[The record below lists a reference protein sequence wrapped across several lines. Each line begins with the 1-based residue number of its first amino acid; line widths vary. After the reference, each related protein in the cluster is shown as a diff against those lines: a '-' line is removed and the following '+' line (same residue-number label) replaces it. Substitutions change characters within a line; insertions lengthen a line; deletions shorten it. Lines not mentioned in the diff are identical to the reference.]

1 MKASKQ
7 WLSAEEM
14 AKQVK
19 VSAMTIKRNCQTY
32 KDFINVKQGEKN
44 KYLIDSSSL
53 PVFLFI
59 VKMRNKRSLQS
70 AQILKLL
77 VEEGFPKIYDT
88 ENINSSEQQPKQSLE
103 NQGFVPVQEIESIV
117 AKRVQEELKK
127 HEHFLSE
134 WTLKQEEQQRKFQE
148 ALIKRLDDRDQKL
161 MNSIRELQESK
172 LEIAASIEEP
182 KKSLNKRWW
191 EFWKS

>member
-1 MKASKQ
+1 VKASKQ

-32 KDFINVKQGEKN
+32 KDFINVKQVEKN

-59 VKMRNKRSLQS
+59 AKMRNKRSLQS
-70 AQILKLL
+70 AQILELL

-88 ENINSSEQQPKQSLE
+88 ENINSSEQQPEQFLE
-103 NQGFVPVQEIESIV
+103 NQGFVTVQEIESMV

-148 ALIKRLDDRDQKL
+148 VLIKRLDDRDQKL
-161 MNSIRELQESK
+161 MSSIRELQESK
-172 LEIAASIEEP
+172 LEIAASIEES
-182 KKSLNKRWW
+182 KKSPNKKWW
-191 EFWKS
+191 EFWK

>member
-1 MKASKQ
+1 VKTSKQ
-7 WLSAEEM
+7 WLSAEDM

-53 PVFLFI
+53 PIFLFI
-59 VKMRNKRSLQS
+59 AKMRNKRSLQS
-70 AQILKLL
+70 AQILELL
-77 VEEGFPKIYDT
+77 EEEGFPKIYDE
-88 ENINSSEQQPKQSLE
+88 ENINTSKQQTEQSLDK
-103 NQGFVPVQEIESIV
+103 QGIVPVQDIESMV

-148 ALIKRLDDRDQKL
+148 GLLKRLDDRDQKL
-161 MNSIRELQESK
+161 MSSIRELQESK

-182 KKSLNKRWW
+182 KKTPNKKWW
-191 EFWKS
+191 EFWK

>member
-1 MKASKQ
+1 
-7 WLSAEEM
+7 M

-59 VKMRNKRSLQS
+59 AKMRNKRSLQS
-70 AQILKLL
+70 AQILELL
-77 VEEGFPKIYDT
+77 EEEGFPKIYDE
-88 ENINSSEQQPKQSLE
+88 ENINTSKQQTEQSLDK
-103 NQGFVPVQEIESIV
+103 QGIVPVQDIESMV

-148 ALIKRLDDRDQKL
+148 ELLKRLDDRDQKL
-161 MNSIRELQESK
+161 MSSIRELQESK

-182 KKSLNKRWW
+182 KKTPNKKWW
-191 EFWKS
+191 EFWK

>member
-1 MKASKQ
+1 VKASKQ
-7 WLSAEEM
+7 WVSAEEM

-59 VKMRNKRSLQS
+59 AKMRNKRSLQS
-70 AQILKLL
+70 AQILELL

-88 ENINSSEQQPKQSLE
+88 ENINSSEQQPEQSLE
-103 NQGFVPVQEIESIV
+103 NKGFVPVQEIESMV

-148 ALIKRLDDRDQKL
+148 ELIKRLDDRDQKL

-182 KKSLNKRWW
+182 KKTPNKKWW
-191 EFWKS
+191 EFWK

>member
-1 MKASKQ
+1 MKTSKQ
-7 WLSAEEM
+7 WLSAEDM

-59 VKMRNKRSLQS
+59 AKMRNKRSLQS
-70 AQILKLL
+70 AQILELL
-77 VEEGFPKIYDT
+77 EKEGFPKIYDE
-88 ENINSSEQQPKQSLE
+88 ENINTSKQQTEQSLDKQE
-103 NQGFVPVQEIESIV
+103 IVPVQNIESMV
-117 AKRVQEELKK
+117 AKRVQEELRK

-148 ALIKRLDDRDQKL
+148 GLLKRLDDRDQKL
-161 MNSIRELQESK
+161 MSSIRELQESK

-182 KKSLNKRWW
+182 KKTPNKKWW
-191 EFWKS
+191 EFWK

>member
-1 MKASKQ
+1 MKTSKQ
-7 WLSAEEM
+7 WLSAEDM

-53 PVFLFI
+53 PIFLFI
-59 VKMRNKRSLQS
+59 AKMRNKRSLQS
-70 AQILKLL
+70 AQILELL
-77 VEEGFPKIYDT
+77 EEEGFPKIYDE
-88 ENINSSEQQPKQSLE
+88 ENINTSKQQTEQSLDK
-103 NQGFVPVQEIESIV
+103 QGIVPVQDIESMV

-148 ALIKRLDDRDQKL
+148 GLLKRLDDRDQKL
-161 MNSIRELQESK
+161 MSSIRELQESK

-182 KKSLNKRWW
+182 KKTPNKKWW
-191 EFWKS
+191 EFWK

>member
-1 MKASKQ
+1 MKTSKQ
-7 WLSAEEM
+7 WLSAEDM

-59 VKMRNKRSLQS
+59 AKMRNKRSLQS
-70 AQILKLL
+70 AQILELL
-77 VEEGFPKIYDT
+77 EEEGFPKIYDE
-88 ENINSSEQQPKQSLE
+88 ENINTSKQQTEQSLDK
-103 NQGFVPVQEIESIV
+103 QGIVPVQDIESMV

-148 ALIKRLDDRDQKL
+148 ELLKRLDDRDQKL
-161 MNSIRELQESK
+161 MSSIRELQESK

-182 KKSLNKRWW
+182 KKTPNKKWW
-191 EFWKS
+191 EFWK

>member
-7 WLSAEEM
+7 WVSAEEM

-59 VKMRNKRSLQS
+59 AKMRNKRSLQS
-70 AQILKLL
+70 AQILELL

-88 ENINSSEQQPKQSLE
+88 ENINSSEQQPEQSLE
-103 NQGFVPVQEIESIV
+103 NKGFVPVQEIESMV

-148 ALIKRLDDRDQKL
+148 ELIKRLDDRDQKL
-161 MNSIRELQESK
+161 ISSIRELQESK

-182 KKSLNKRWW
+182 KKAPNKKWW
-191 EFWKS
+191 EFWK

>member
-1 MKASKQ
+1 MKTSKQ
-7 WLSAEEM
+7 WLSAEDM

-59 VKMRNKRSLQS
+59 AKMRNKRSLQS
-70 AQILKLL
+70 AQILELL
-77 VEEGFPKIYDT
+77 EEEGFPKIYDE
-88 ENINSSEQQPKQSLE
+88 ENINTSKQQTEQSLDKQE
-103 NQGFVPVQEIESIV
+103 IVPVQNIESMV
-117 AKRVQEELKK
+117 AKRVQEELRK

-148 ALIKRLDDRDQKL
+148 GLLKRLDDRDQKL
-161 MNSIRELQESK
+161 MSSIRELQESK

-182 KKSLNKRWW
+182 KKTPNKKWW
-191 EFWKS
+191 EFWK

>member
-1 MKASKQ
+1 VTASKQ
-7 WLSAEEM
+7 WLSAEDM
-14 AKQVK
+14 AKQVR

-59 VKMRNKRSLQS
+59 AKMRNKRSLQS

-77 VEEGFPKIYDT
+77 EEEGFHKIYDT
-88 ENINSSEQQPKQSLE
+88 EDINSSKQQPAQTLDNK
-103 NQGFVPVQEIESIV
+103 GFVPVQDIESMV

-134 WTLKQEEQQRKFQE
+134 WALKQEEQQQKFQE
-148 ALIKRLDDRDQKL
+148 ALLKRLEDRDQKL

-172 LEIAASIEEP
+172 LEIATSIEEP
-182 KKSLNKRWW
+182 KKTPNKKWW
-191 EFWKS
+191 EFWK

>member
-59 VKMRNKRSLQS
+59 AKMRNKRSLQS
-70 AQILKLL
+70 AQILELL

-88 ENINSSEQQPKQSLE
+88 ENINSSEQQPEQSLE
-103 NQGFVPVQEIESIV
+103 NKGFVPVQEIESMV

-148 ALIKRLDDRDQKL
+148 ELIKRLDDRDQKL
-161 MNSIRELQESK
+161 ISSIRELQESK

-182 KKSLNKRWW
+182 KKAPNKKWW
-191 EFWKS
+191 EFWK

>member
-1 MKASKQ
+1 
-7 WLSAEEM
+7 
-14 AKQVK
+14 
-19 VSAMTIKRNCQTY
+19 
-32 KDFINVKQGEKN
+32 
-44 KYLIDSSSL
+44 
-53 PVFLFI
+53 
-59 VKMRNKRSLQS
+59 MRNKRSLQS
-70 AQILKLL
+70 AQILELL

-88 ENINSSEQQPKQSLE
+88 ENINSSEQQPEQSLE
-103 NQGFVPVQEIESIV
+103 NKGFVPVQEIESMV

-148 ALIKRLDDRDQKL
+148 ELIKRLDDRDQKL

-182 KKSLNKRWW
+182 KKTPNKKWW
-191 EFWKS
+191 EFWK

>member
-1 MKASKQ
+1 
-7 WLSAEEM
+7 M

-59 VKMRNKRSLQS
+59 AKMRNKRSLQS
-70 AQILKLL
+70 AQILELL

-88 ENINSSEQQPKQSLE
+88 ENINSSEQQPEQSLE
-103 NQGFVPVQEIESIV
+103 NKGFVPVQEIESMV

-148 ALIKRLDDRDQKL
+148 ELIKRLDDRDQKL
-161 MNSIRELQESK
+161 ISSIRELQESK

-182 KKSLNKRWW
+182 KKAPNKKWW
-191 EFWKS
+191 EFWK

>member
-1 MKASKQ
+1 
-7 WLSAEEM
+7 M

-32 KDFINVKQGEKN
+32 KDFINVKKGEKN

-59 VKMRNKRSLQS
+59 AKMRNKRSLQS
-70 AQILKLL
+70 TQILKLL
-77 VEEGFPKIYDT
+77 EEEGFHKIYDT
-88 ENINSSEQQPKQSLE
+88 EDINSSKQQSAQSLD
-103 NQGFVPVQEIESIV
+103 NQGFVPVQDIESMV

-134 WTLKQEEQQRKFQE
+134 WALKQEEQQQKFQE
-148 ALIKRLDDRDQKL
+148 ALLKRLDHRDQKL
-161 MNSIRELQESK
+161 ISSIRELQESK

-182 KKSLNKRWW
+182 KKTPNKKWW
-191 EFWKS
+191 EFWK

>member
-32 KDFINVKQGEKN
+32 KDFINVKQVEKN

-59 VKMRNKRSLQS
+59 AKMRNKRSLQS
-70 AQILKLL
+70 AQILELL

-88 ENINSSEQQPKQSLE
+88 ENINSSEQQPEQFLE
-103 NQGFVPVQEIESIV
+103 NQGFVTVQEIESMV

-148 ALIKRLDDRDQKL
+148 VLIKRLDDRDQKL
-161 MNSIRELQESK
+161 MSSIRELQESK
-172 LEIAASIEEP
+172 LEIAASIEES
-182 KKSLNKRWW
+182 KKSPNKKWW
-191 EFWKS
+191 EFWK

>member
-1 MKASKQ
+1 METSKQ
-7 WLSAEEM
+7 WLSAEDM

-59 VKMRNKRSLQS
+59 AKMRNKRSLQS
-70 AQILKLL
+70 AQILELL
-77 VEEGFPKIYDT
+77 EEEGFPKIYDE
-88 ENINSSEQQPKQSLE
+88 ENINTSKQQIEQSLDKQE
-103 NQGFVPVQEIESIV
+103 IVPVQNIESMV

-148 ALIKRLDDRDQKL
+148 GLLKRLDDRDQKL
-161 MNSIRELQESK
+161 MSSIRELQESK

-182 KKSLNKRWW
+182 KKTPNKKWW
-191 EFWKS
+191 EFWK

>member
-1 MKASKQ
+1 MKTSKQ
-7 WLSAEEM
+7 WLSAEDM

-59 VKMRNKRSLQS
+59 AKMRNKRSLQS
-70 AQILKLL
+70 AQILELL
-77 VEEGFPKIYDT
+77 EEEGFPKIYDE
-88 ENINSSEQQPKQSLE
+88 ENINTSKQQTEQSLDK
-103 NQGFVPVQEIESIV
+103 QGIVPVQDIESMV

-148 ALIKRLDDRDQKL
+148 GLLKRLDDRDQKL
-161 MNSIRELQESK
+161 MSSIRELQESK

-182 KKSLNKRWW
+182 KKTLNKKWW
-191 EFWKS
+191 EFWK

>member
-1 MKASKQ
+1 VKTSKQ

-59 VKMRNKRSLQS
+59 AKMRNKRSLQS
-70 AQILKLL
+70 AQILELL

-88 ENINSSEQQPKQSLE
+88 ENINSSEQQPEQSLE
-103 NQGFVPVQEIESIV
+103 NQGFVPVQEIESMV

-127 HEHFLSE
+127 HEHFLSQ

-148 ALIKRLDDRDQKL
+148 VLIKRLDDRDHKL
-161 MNSIRELQESK
+161 MSSIRELQESK

-182 KKSLNKRWW
+182 KKSSNKKWW
-191 EFWKS
+191 EFWK

>member
-1 MKASKQ
+1 MKTSKQ
-7 WLSAEEM
+7 WLSAEDM

-59 VKMRNKRSLQS
+59 AKMRNKRSLQS
-70 AQILKLL
+70 AQILELL
-77 VEEGFPKIYDT
+77 EEEGFPKIYDE
-88 ENINSSEQQPKQSLE
+88 ENINTSKQQTEQSLDK
-103 NQGFVPVQEIESIV
+103 QGIVPVQDIESMV

-148 ALIKRLDDRDQKL
+148 GLLKRLDDRDQKL
-161 MNSIRELQESK
+161 MSSIRELQESK

-182 KKSLNKRWW
+182 KKSPNKKWW
-191 EFWKS
+191 EFWK

>member
-7 WLSAEEM
+7 WVSAEEM

-59 VKMRNKRSLQS
+59 AKMRNKRSLQS
-70 AQILKLL
+70 AQILELL

-88 ENINSSEQQPKQSLE
+88 ENINSSEQQPEQSLE
-103 NQGFVPVQEIESIV
+103 NKGFVPVQEIESMV

-148 ALIKRLDDRDQKL
+148 ELIKRLDDRDQKL
-161 MNSIRELQESK
+161 MSSIRELQESK

-182 KKSLNKRWW
+182 KKTPNKKWW
-191 EFWKS
+191 EFWK

>member
-7 WLSAEEM
+7 WVSAEEM

-59 VKMRNKRSLQS
+59 AKMRNKRSLQS
-70 AQILKLL
+70 AQILELL

-88 ENINSSEQQPKQSLE
+88 ENINSSEQQPEQSLE
-103 NQGFVPVQEIESIV
+103 NKGFVPVQEIESMV
-117 AKRVQEELKK
+117 AKRVQEGLKK

-148 ALIKRLDDRDQKL
+148 ELIKRLDDRDQKL
-161 MNSIRELQESK
+161 MSSIRELQESK

-182 KKSLNKRWW
+182 KKTPNKKWW
-191 EFWKS
+191 EFWK

>member
-59 VKMRNKRSLQS
+59 AKMRNKRSLQF
-70 AQILKLL
+70 AQILELL

-88 ENINSSEQQPKQSLE
+88 ENINSSEQQPEQSLE
-103 NQGFVPVQEIESIV
+103 NPGFVPVQEIESMV

-127 HEHFLSE
+127 HEHFLSQ
-134 WTLKQEEQQRKFQE
+134 WTLKQEEQQQKFQE
-148 ALIKRLDDRDQKL
+148 VLIKRLDDRDHKL
-161 MNSIRELQESK
+161 MSSIRELQESK
-172 LEIAASIEEP
+172 LEIAASIDEP
-182 KKSLNKRWW
+182 KKTFNKKWW
-191 EFWKS
+191 EFWK

>member
-1 MKASKQ
+1 MKTSKQ
-7 WLSAEEM
+7 WLSAEDM

-59 VKMRNKRSLQS
+59 AKMRNKRSLQS
-70 AQILKLL
+70 AQILELL
-77 VEEGFPKIYDT
+77 EEEGFPKIYDE
-88 ENINSSEQQPKQSLE
+88 ENINTSKQQTEQSLDK
-103 NQGFVPVQEIESIV
+103 QGIVPVQDIESMV

-148 ALIKRLDDRDQKL
+148 GLLKRLDDRDQKL
-161 MNSIRELQESK
+161 MSSIRELQESK

-182 KKSLNKRWW
+182 KKTSNKQWW
-191 EFWKS
+191 EFWK

>member
-1 MKASKQ
+1 VKTSKQ
-7 WLSAEEM
+7 WLSAEDM

-59 VKMRNKRSLQS
+59 AKMRNKRSLQS
-70 AQILKLL
+70 AQILELL
-77 VEEGFPKIYDT
+77 KEEGFPKIYDE
-88 ENINSSEQQPKQSLE
+88 ENINTSKQQTEQSLDK
-103 NQGFVPVQEIESIV
+103 QRIVPVEDIESMV

-148 ALIKRLDDRDQKL
+148 GLLKRLDDRDQKL
-161 MNSIRELQESK
+161 MSSIRELQESK

-182 KKSLNKRWW
+182 KKIPNKKWW
-191 EFWKS
+191 EFWK

>member
-1 MKASKQ
+1 MKTSKQ
-7 WLSAEEM
+7 WLSAEDM

-59 VKMRNKRSLQS
+59 AKMRNKRSLQS
-70 AQILKLL
+70 AQILELL
-77 VEEGFPKIYDT
+77 EEEGFPKIYDE
-88 ENINSSEQQPKQSLE
+88 ENINTSKQQTEQSLDK
-103 NQGFVPVQEIESIV
+103 QGIVPVQDIESMV

-148 ALIKRLDDRDQKL
+148 GLLKRLDDRDQKL
-161 MNSIRELQESK
+161 MSSIRELQESK

-182 KKSLNKRWW
+182 KKTPNKKWW
-191 EFWKS
+191 EFWK

>member
-1 MKASKQ
+1 MKTSKQ
-7 WLSAEEM
+7 WLSAEDM

-53 PVFLFI
+53 PIFLFI
-59 VKMRNKRSLQS
+59 AKMRNKRSLQS
-70 AQILKLL
+70 AQILELL
-77 VEEGFPKIYDT
+77 EEEGFPKIYDE
-88 ENINSSEQQPKQSLE
+88 ENINTSKQQTEQSLDK
-103 NQGFVPVQEIESIV
+103 QGIVPVQDIESMV

-134 WTLKQEEQQRKFQE
+134 WTLKQEEQQREFQE
-148 ALIKRLDDRDQKL
+148 GLLKRLDNRDQKL
-161 MNSIRELQESK
+161 MSSIRELQESK

-182 KKSLNKRWW
+182 KKTPNKKWW
-191 EFWKS
+191 EFWK

>member
-1 MKASKQ
+1 MKTSKQ
-7 WLSAEEM
+7 WLSAEDM

-59 VKMRNKRSLQS
+59 AKMRNKRSLQS
-70 AQILKLL
+70 AQILELL
-77 VEEGFPKIYDT
+77 EEEGFPKIYDE
-88 ENINSSEQQPKQSLE
+88 ENINTSKQQIEQSLDKQE
-103 NQGFVPVQEIESIV
+103 IVPVQNIESMV

-148 ALIKRLDDRDQKL
+148 GLLKRLDDRDQKL
-161 MNSIRELQESK
+161 MSSIRELQESK

-182 KKSLNKRWW
+182 KKTPNKKWW
-191 EFWKS
+191 EFWK

>member
-1 MKASKQ
+1 VKTSKQ
-7 WLSAEEM
+7 WLSAEDM

-59 VKMRNKRSLQS
+59 AKMRNKRSLQS
-70 AQILKLL
+70 AQILELL
-77 VEEGFPKIYDT
+77 EEEGFPKIYDE
-88 ENINSSEQQPKQSLE
+88 ENINTSKQQTEQSLDK
-103 NQGFVPVQEIESIV
+103 QGIVPVQDIESMV

-148 ALIKRLDDRDQKL
+148 GLLKRLDDRDQKL
-161 MNSIRELQESK
+161 MSSIRELQESK

-182 KKSLNKRWW
+182 KKTPNKKWW
-191 EFWKS
+191 EFWK